1 MRKFLLLLMTA
12 GIAFSSVA
20 SAEPG
25 ARKRLSPEETRQ
37 QTEDVRPSNPTI
49 DNRGDP
55 TKGPNAYGEPSDPTG
70 KKRLGNSETP
80 GTTDGGERNYYS
92 K

>member
-1 MRKFLLLLMTA
+1 MRKIIALMMATGLA
-12 GIAFSSVA
+12 VSSVA

-25 ARKRLSPEETRQ
+25 TRKRLPPSLSEA
-37 QTEDVRPSNPTI
+37 EDVRPTNPTI

-55 TKGPNAYGEPSDPTG
+55 TKGPNAYGDPADAQG

-80 GTTDGGERNYYS
+80 GRTNGTPNNYYS
-92 K
+92 HE